1 MNLVWFYIQS
11 STEAEL
17 DENRAAL
24 AASMRIGERVFLAE
38 HWYPRERQ
46 FVYIYIRMAP
56 NLGYNST

>member
-24 AASMRIGERVFLAE
+24 AASVRAGERDFLAE

-46 FVYIYIRMAP
+46 FVYVYTKIAP
-56 NLGYNST
+56 NLGCNST